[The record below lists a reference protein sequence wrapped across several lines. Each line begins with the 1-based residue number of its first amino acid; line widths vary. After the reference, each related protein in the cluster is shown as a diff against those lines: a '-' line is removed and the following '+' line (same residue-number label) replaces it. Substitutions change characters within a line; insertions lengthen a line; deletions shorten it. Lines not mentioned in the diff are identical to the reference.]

1 MSMQQERT
9 PVTPPA
15 TQPQVPTT
23 DRELAA
29 LFRGALESDSPEL
42 RGLTR
47 RARWTSARMLVG
59 IGDERMLVEVREG
72 VLMLHAEIPL
82 LCSWDFSVRGPAH
95 AWASLWRA
103 VPEPGRHDLFA
114 LTKRGELQ
122 VEGNL
127 QPFMSSLQ
135 YFKDL
140 LTMPRGSL

>member
-1 MSMQQERT
+1 M
-9 PVTPPA
+9 TPPA
-15 TQPQVPTT
+15 TQPQEPTT

-29 LFRGALESDSPEL
+29 LFRSAIEPDSPAL
-42 RGLTR
+42 HRLAH

-59 IGDERMLVEVREG
+59 IGDEQLLVEVREG
-72 VLMLHAEIPL
+72 TPMLHAAIPL

-103 VPEPGRHDLFA
+103 VPEPGCHDLFA
-114 LTKRGELQ
+114 LTKRGELR

-140 LTMPRGSL
+140 LAMPRRFL